1 MSSSSCSQLGEGLAI
16 SLQAQAETWPILGA
30 FRIARGAKTEA
41 AVVTVRLVQGEAVGW
56 GECVPYARYG
66 ESPASVLAQI
76 EAARGLIEAGGG
88 RGALA
93 TALPAGAAR
102 NALDCALWDLEA
114 KRTGA
119 PVWALAGLPPPGP
132 VVTAYTLSLDAPE
145 AMAEAARTARA
156 YPLLKLKIG
165 GAGDIARIAAVA
177 QARPD
182 ARLIIDANEGL
193 DPQSLPA
200 LLREARALNVELI
213 EQPFPADADAALE
226 SVAAPVALCADE
238 SLHVSADIERLARR
252 YDAVNVKLDKTGGLT
267 EALATIAAARSAG
280 MKVMLGCMVGTSLAM
295 APAAVIAGLADWVD
309 LDGPLLL
316 AQDREPGLR
325 FEGATLHPPP
335 RALWG

>member
-1 MSSSSCSQLGEGLAI
+1 MAI
-16 SLQAQAETWPILGA
+16 SLQAQAERWPIAGA

-41 AVVTVRLVQGEAVGW
+41 CVVTVRLTHDGAAGW

-66 ESPASVLAQI
+66 ETPESVLAQI
-76 EAARGLIEAGGG
+76 EAVRSLIEN
-88 RGALA
+88 GADRV
-93 TALPAGAAR
+93 ALGHAMPPGAAR

-114 KRTGA
+114 KRAGA
-119 PVWALAGLPPPGP
+119 PVWALAGLPEPGP
-132 VVTAYTLSLDAPE
+132 ATTAFTLSLDEPD
-145 AMAEAARTARA
+145 AMAQAARAA
-156 YPLLKLKIG
+156 AGYPLLKLKIG
-165 GAGDIARIAAVA
+165 GAGDLARLAAVA
-177 QARPD
+177 AARPD

-193 DPQSLPA
+193 NPETLPV
-200 LLREARALNVELI
+200 LLTQARALNVELI
-213 EQPFPADADAALE
+213 EQPFPADADVALE
-226 SVAAPVALCADE
+226 QIAAPVALCADE
-238 SLHVSADIERLARR
+238 SLHTSADVERLARR

-267 EALATIAAARSAG
+267 EAIATIAAARAAG

-316 AQDREPGLR
+316 AQDRVPGLR